1 MGSPRKTKLLK
12 YDLKDRGR
20 KLTGQDRSNV
30 DIAAMV
36 DQINSPKTQEMVNT
50 GSLVGFYGHQ
60 IRQRFGLF
68 PPETALIDGKAVR
81 LEPAFK
87 TNLIKANLDGTVEHQ
102 HEFLDNESGE
112 FARRQYLANGG
123 GFSTAVTYRPSGTKL
138 IPTVFAGFDFVWQ
151 PNYATN
157 VGDGQLFDGLFVPEN
172 GDGGIPLFDSAT
184 DAQRLDPA
192 TAMLAHAL
200 ERQIIQNFDSIHS
213 QIALSTHAE
222 QAIDQVGALL
232 EENQRL
238 RDRQA
243 KRAALQQARQQDIYD
258 GMSGKTRPFD
268 EVVEEAQQFAQIQQQ
283 QKKDL
288 FDAVDDEQKKEPYK
302 WLKIGLGLGF

>member
-157 VGDGQLFDGLFVPEN
+157 VGDGQLFDGLFVAEG
-172 GDGGIPLFDSAT
+172 GDGMALFDGIG
-184 DAQRLDPA
+184 DGYDPVA
-192 TAMLAHAL
+192 AMLAHTL
-200 ERQIIQNFDSIHS
+200 ELQIIQNFDSIHS
-213 QIALSTHAE
+213 QIALSAHAE

-232 EENQRL
+232 KENQVL

-243 KRAALQQARQQDIYD
+243 KRAALQRTRQQDIYD
-258 GMSGKTRPFD
+258 GISGKTRSFD
-268 EVVEEAQQFAQIQQQ
+268 VVLAEAQQFAQIQQQ
-283 QKKDL
+283 QGKDL
-288 FDAVDDEQKKEPYK
+288 FDAISDEQKKEPYK
-302 WLKIGLGLGF
+302 WLKLGFGLGF